1 MKELIVRFEKI
12 VPEGKSLGR
21 FNGKVVFCYGVL
33 PDEVAKVKIVK
44 EKSNYIEGELI
55 EIIEKSKD
63 RIEIKEEHYLSCS
76 PWQSFDYK
84 KQVEFKKN
92 LLKEIYFQHIK
103 NEVEIDGF
111 EEANEIFGYRT
122 KVEYSFLK
130 ENKIYLA
137 FFKRGSKKDKYK
149 LENGCVLASKY
160 MNDIALSIVEKINEL
175 NYPFEYLKG
184 LTIRESKSFNQR
196 IGILFIMKKIIPNIG
211 LFENLDGLYIVY
223 SFEKSPAFVF
233 TEILKKEGAE
243 FLKEKIL
250 DLEIYYGPESFFQNN
265 INLFEKALIDIKNNC
280 ENAKKIVEI
289 YSGVGSII
297 LNLKDYG
304 KKIYGVEAVKE
315 ACDFSIFNAKINNI
329 SNFKIINSYA
339 EKLDFEFLQDTDIL
353 VLDPPRS
360 GLHKNVINLILSS
373 LPTKIIYL
381 SCNPI
386 TQARDYSLL
395 KEKYKIKF
403 LKGYDFYPNTPHME
417 SLLVLERA

>member
-1 MKELIVRFEKI
+1 MRELIVRFEKI

-21 FNGKVVFCYGVL
+21 INGKIVFCYGVL
-33 PDEVAKVKIVK
+33 PDEIAKIKVLK
-44 EKSNYIEGELI
+44 EKSHYIEGELI
-55 EIIEKSKD
+55 EIIEKSKY
-63 RIEIKEEHYLSCS
+63 RVGIKEDHYLSCS
-76 PWQSFDYK
+76 CWQGFDYK
-84 KQVEFKKN
+84 KQVELKRN

-103 NEVEIDGF
+103 EEVEVNGF
-111 EEANEIFGYRT
+111 EEAEEIFGYRT
-122 KVEYSFLK
+122 KVEFSFLK
-130 ENKIYLA
+130 EGRTYLA
-137 FFKRGSKKDKYK
+137 FYKRGSKKDKYK
-149 LENGCVLASKY
+149 LENGCILASKY
-160 MNDIALSIVEKINEL
+160 MNDVALKITDKLNKL

-184 LTIRESKSFNQR
+184 LTVRESKRFNQR
-196 IGILFIMKKIIPNIG
+196 IAILFIMKKLIPEINI
-211 LFENLDGLYIVY
+211 FENLDGFYIVY

-233 TEILKKEGAE
+233 TEILKKEGIE

-265 INLFEKALIDIKNNC
+265 IPLFEKALIDIKNNC
-280 ENAKKIVEI
+280 ENVKKIVEL

-304 KKIYGVEAVKE
+304 KKIYGVEVVKE

-329 SNFKIINSYA
+329 FHFKVANSYA
-339 EKLDFEFLQDTDIL
+339 EKLDYEFLENTDIL

-360 GLHKNVINLILSS
+360 GLHKNIINLILSS
-373 LPTKIIYL
+373 LPKKIIYL

-417 SLLVLERA
+417 SLLVLERI